1 MLDYDIVIVGGG
13 GAGLYAALWA
23 AENTILKVAVMT
35 KVYPTRSHTGAAE
48 GGINAVLTHSV
59 GDSPEA
65 HAYDTV
71 KGSDFLADQDAVDIM
86 CKMGAAVI
94 YDIAHRGVPFSR
106 RPDGRIAQRPFGGAS
121 FPRTCYA
128 ADKTGFYILQTLYE
142 QCLKN
147 NVTFLNEWFLLSI
160 IHNGERVEGITA
172 WDIRNGGVHLI
183 KTKAVILATGGHA
196 RVYWNRTSNALG
208 NTGDGTAAALRAGL
222 PLKDMEFIQ
231 FHPTG
236 LAKTGI
242 LVTEGARGE
251 GGYLRN
257 KDGERFMKRYAPE
270 KMELAPRDI
279 VARAIQTEIDEGR
292 GCGPNGDYIC
302 LDLTHLGEE
311 RIRER
316 LPQTRE
322 HAILYEGVDPV
333 KEPIPIAPTAH
344 YSMGGIDTDKLGRTP
359 IKGLYAAGECACI
372 SVHGANRLGGNSL
385 LDILVY
391 GRLTAL
397 EAVKYAD
404 DASETNPSVAKLKDD
419 EKRILE
425 LMEASGKER
434 VPQLRRELGET
445 MMKHFGVFREE
456 SSMKEGLEKLYEIR
470 ERAKEVKVY
479 DTSKKFNTDLIST
492 LEFLN
497 LVDLAPAIAIPAI
510 ERKESRGSHARKDY
524 PKRDDKNFL
533 KHSVVNLEEDGS
545 YKLSWKPVV
554 ITKFP
559 PEERKY

>member
-1 MLDYDIVIVGGG
+1 MLDYDILIVGGG

-71 KGSDFLADQDAVDIM
+71 KGSDYLADQDAVDIM
-86 CKMGAAVI
+86 CKMGPAVI

-106 RPDGRIAQRPFGGAS
+106 GPNGRIAQRAFGGAS

-128 ADKTGFYILQTLYE
+128 VDKTGFYILQTLYE

-147 NVTFLNEWFLLSI
+147 NVTFLNEWFLLSV
-160 IHNGERVEGITA
+160 IHNGERVEGVTA
-172 WDIRNGGVHLI
+172 WDIRNGGVHLL
-183 KTKAVILATGGHA
+183 KTKAVILATGGHG

-208 NTGDGTAAALRAGL
+208 NTGDGTAVALRAGL

-257 KDGERFMKRYAPE
+257 RYGERFMKNYAPE
-270 KMELAPRDI
+270 KAELAPRDI
-279 VARAIQTEIDEGR
+279 VARAVQTEIDEGR
-292 GCGPNGDYIC
+292 GCGEEGDYVL
-302 LDLTHLGEE
+302 LDLTHLGEKK
-311 RIRER
+311 IMER

-322 HAILYEGVDPV
+322 HALIYEGVDPV
-333 KEPIPIAPTAH
+333 LEPIPVAPTAH
-344 YSMGGIDTDKLGRTP
+344 YSMGGIDTDRMGRTS

-385 LDILVY
+385 LDILVF

-397 EAVKYAD
+397 DAVRYAD
-404 DASETNPSVAKLKDD
+404 DAGKTKPSLAKQKDD
-419 EKRILE
+419 ERMILE
-425 LMEASGKER
+425 LFEKDAGESMPS
-434 VPQLRRELGET
+434 LRKELGRV
-445 MMKHFGVFREE
+445 MMKHFGVYREE
-456 SSMKEGLEKLYEIR
+456 TSMKEGLEKLYEIR
-470 ERAKEVKVY
+470 ES
-479 DTSKKFNTDLIST
+479 SKKVGVKDKSNRFNTELVSV

-497 LVDLAPAIAIPAI
+497 LVALSVPIAVASLA
-510 ERKESRGSHARKDY
+510 RKESRGAHARKDY

-533 KHSVVNLEEDGS
+533 KHSLVTLKEDGD
-545 YKLSWKPVV
+545 YRLSFKPVT

-559 PEERKY
+559 PEERSY